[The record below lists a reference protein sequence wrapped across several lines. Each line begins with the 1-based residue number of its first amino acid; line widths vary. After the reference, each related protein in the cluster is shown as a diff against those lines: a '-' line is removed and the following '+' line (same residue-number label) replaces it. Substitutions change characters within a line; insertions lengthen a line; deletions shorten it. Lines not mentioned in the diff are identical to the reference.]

1 MAGGVFA
8 SHSMIICVLCF
19 TDGTEKDTSKEEEQK
34 SLKILL
40 PGTAYAKLESW
51 RQYWTQNWA
60 YQWNNDLR
68 WRESLLAG
76 VNEIINLGY
85 SQDQGYS

>member
-1 MAGGVFA
+1 MPLVYNHFDCMAGGVFA

-40 PGTAYAKLESW
+40 PGTAYAKPESW
-51 RQYWTQNWA
+51 RQY
-60 YQWNNDLR
+60 
-68 WRESLLAG
+68 
-76 VNEIINLGY
+76 
-85 SQDQGYS
+85 